1 MIGPPRVIHVGKEFA
16 VRTVVLLLVLGCIVM
31 FALILKMP
39 LAEIRSYVWPE
50 EKQAEV
56 TQTPKPPATTKP
68 AKRVHQPSVRL
79 EASRTANKFDNTS
92 NTSPQI
98 STEKPTARPGRPLER
113 HRSVLAA
120 SELAIP
126 KDSVAMYRMN
136 SSQGPVLKVLSGGT
150 IVEPQ
155 IQVTDA
161 ADNWTLVRIPDQNI
175 YGFVRTESLISP
187 TPQTTP

>member
-1 MIGPPRVIHVGKEFA
+1 M
-16 VRTVVLLLVLGCIVM
+16 RTVVLILVLGCIVM
-31 FALILKMP
+31 FALVLKMFF
-39 LAEIRSYVWPE
+39 AEIRSYVWPQ
-50 EKQAEV
+50 EKQTEV
-56 TQTPKPPATTKP
+56 AQVPKPPAAKP
-68 AKRVHQPSVRL
+68 AKRAHQTSVQR
-79 EASRTANKFDNTS
+79 EASRTANKLDNTS
-92 NTSPQI
+92 NRSAKI
-98 STEKPTARPGRPLER
+98 STAKPTSSRPLVEP
-113 HRSVLAA
+113 HRNVLAQ

-136 SSQGPVLKVLSGGT
+136 SSQGPVVKVLSGGT
-150 IVEPQ
+150 IVEPK

>member
-1 MIGPPRVIHVGKEFA
+1 M
-16 VRTVVLLLVLGCIVM
+16 RTVVLLLVLGCIVM
-31 FALILKMP
+31 FALVLKMP
-39 LAEIRSYVWPE
+39 LAEIRSYVWPQ
-50 EKQAEV
+50 EKQPEV
-56 TQTPKPPATTKP
+56 AQVPKPPATKP

-92 NTSPQI
+92 NRSPKI
-98 STEKPTARPGRPLER
+98 STEKPTSSRPLEP
-113 HRSVLAA
+113 HRSVLAQ

-126 KDSVAMYRMN
+126 KDSVAMYKMN
-136 SSQGPVLKVLSGGT
+136 SSQGPVVKVLSGGT
-150 IVEPQ
+150 IVEPK

-187 TPQTTP
+187 TPQTNP

>member
-1 MIGPPRVIHVGKEFA
+1 

-31 FALILKMP
+31 FALVLKMP
-39 LAEIRSYVWPE
+39 LAEIRSYVWPQQ
-50 EKQAEV
+50 KQPEV
-56 TQTPKPPATTKP
+56 AQVPKPPAAKP
-68 AKRVHQPSVRL
+68 AKRAHQTSVQH

-92 NTSPQI
+92 NRSPKI
-98 STEKPTARPGRPLER
+98 STAKPTSSTPLEP
-113 HRSVLAA
+113 HRSVLAQ

-136 SSQGPVLKVLSGGT
+136 SSQGPVVKVLSGGT
-150 IVEPQ
+150 IVEPK

-187 TPQTTP
+187 PPQTNP